1 MELPN
6 TLFFDLTQEDYDRH
20 RRQEG
25 IEEGLEIGARQNA
38 IENAKNFLRM
48 NLCTPEQIAQAIGL
62 PLEEVISL
70 RDSLSSE
77 LASV

>member
-6 TLFFDLTQEDYDRH
+6 TLFFDLTHEDYDRH

-25 IEEGLEIGARQNA
+25 IEEGLVLGEERKA
-38 IENAKNFLRM
+38 IEDATNLLRM

-62 PLEEVISL
+62 SLEEVISL
-70 RDSLSSE
+70 RNSLSSE
-77 LASV
+77 LAL